1 MIYIYIKPM
10 YIYIYVYMFKYC
22 IYKRLNAY
30 IHTYIHIQ
38 QIYSK
43 VTLGWFVENPGANQC
58 FSEHDMVPEKVAE
71 KHHCGTWSHGGEE
84 KASPTWDES
93 KNVPSCKSI

>member
-1 MIYIYIKPM
+1 MYTCLNTVYTNDSMRIY
-10 YIYIYVYMFKYC
+10 
-22 IYKRLNAY
+22 
-30 IHTYIHIQ
+30 TYIHIL

-71 KHHCGTWSHGGEE
+71 KHHCGT
-84 KASPTWDES
+84 
-93 KNVPSCKSI
+93 